1 MSTSTSKLIILLF
14 LPVLTAEKCTGS
26 KNGNLKQDAS
36 TIAPS
41 KTAAAADAI
50 PLTDLATT
58 EAQPDR
64 QEKEKEKEK
73 EDKKDQVIKQVKV
86 VPTSVQETKNIKTTQ
101 KDQSCKEEN
110 AFKTEE
116 DKQYRDSNNREA
128 GSEPTNDDVCN
139 PDNIIQRN
147 SSKQQETKSWLNKV
161 SYVTWF
167 LKNKKN
173 KLL

>member
-26 KNGNLKQDAS
+26 KNGNLKRDAS

-41 KTAAAADAI
+41 KMAAAADAI

-64 QEKEKEKEK
+64 QEKEKEKE
-73 EDKKDQVIKQVKV
+73 DKKDQVIKEVKV
-86 VPTSVQETKNIKTTQ
+86 VPPSVQETKNIKTTQ
-101 KDQSCKEEN
+101 KDQSWKEEH

-139 PDNIIQRN
+139 PDNITQRN
-147 SSKQQETKSWLNKV
+147 SSKKQEKKVWFKNLLRRQKNNK
-161 SYVTWF
+161 T
-167 LKNKKN
+167 
-173 KLL
+173 